1 MPAGRSARIGA
12 GATWEPVLAAT
23 APHGLAALCGS
34 APGVGVAGY
43 LLGGGLGPLA
53 RSYGF
58 SADHIEAV
66 EVVTPADG
74 RLIVTAESDP
84 DLFWA
89 LRGGKGGLGVVTAVT
104 IGLLPLAEVYGGA
117 LYFGAADVPAVL
129 AAYAEWSPALPE
141 STTASIALLRL
152 PEADALPDA
161 IRGRTVAHVRVASID
176 APAKAER
183 HLAALRAVAK
193 PVLDTIG
200 RLPYDRIGTIH
211 ADPVTP
217 MPVANGSATL
227 ATLDAGAVA
236 ALLAAAGPGTDA
248 PLASVE
254 VRTLGGA
261 AARPAAVPNAV
272 GGRGAAPRP
281 QRLRGTRSRAE
292 RRRTPGGRS
301 VRTGTPGPVARTGRA
316 DQLRR
321 PRERR
326 RHGAAFVVP
335 RGQRPARRDPS
346 PARPGGHV
354 PVRAARDAGSSSACW
369 PA

>member
-1 MPAGRSARIGA
+1 M
-12 GATWEPVLAAT
+12 
-23 APHGLAALCGS
+23 
-34 APGVGVAGY
+34 
-43 LLGGGLGPLA
+43 
-53 RSYGF
+53 
-58 SADHIEAV
+58 
-66 EVVTPADG
+66 
-74 RLIVTAESDP
+74 TAESDP

-261 AARPAAVPNAV
+261 AARPASVPNAV
-272 GGRGAAPRP
+272 GGRGAAHDLNVYAAPDP
-281 QRLRGTRSRAE
+281 ALSDAARLAAV
-292 RRRTPGGRS
+292 RS
-301 VRTGTPGPVARTGRA
+301 VLGRLAPWRAPVELINFVGRANDADTVLRSWSPGDSDRLDAIRARHDPAGMFPFGRHGTPDRHPRA
-316 DQLRR
+316 GLL
-321 PRERR
+321 ER
-326 RHGAAFVVP
+326 
-335 RGQRPARRDPS
+335 
-346 PARPGGHV
+346 
-354 PVRAARDAGSSSACW
+354 
-369 PA
+369 